1 MISVSGIRGIVGRS
15 LTVPVL
21 VDYASAFG
29 RFLGPGPIVVG
40 RDARQSG
47 PWVMDAVTA
56 ALVGVGRTVLDVG
69 AVPTPAV
76 QVAVEQHHAAGGV
89 IISASHNPTPWNALK
104 LLGPTGEFLDAELSK
119 RYLATVGQPG
129 AWATAEQ
136 LGGVRDAEGAIARQV
151 ELALALPWIE
161 KAKWPRAPIVAV
173 DGCRSVGGLATPRAL
188 RELGCTVIE
197 VDCTP
202 DGAFT
207 RGLEPVPENLGALG
221 KAVTEGKAD
230 FGLAHDPDADR
241 CALVGPDG
249 VPFGEEATLA
259 LAVAVALARTPGP
272 VVTNLSTSRMVED
285 LAEAKGVPCHRTK
298 VGEAHVVTGMKAF
311 KAVIGGEGNGGV
323 IAPRAHYGR
332 DGTVAAA
339 MACQAWADAGG
350 SLARAVQTLPAYV
363 MMKAKLDGV
372 RDFPERAT
380 DLERLFEG
388 YALDRTD
395 GLRFSRDRAWI
406 HVRPSGTEP
415 IVRLIA
421 ESPDRT
427 TTTQL
432 IDRART
438 AFVA

>member
-21 VDYASAFG
+21 VEYASAFG

-40 RDARQSG
+40 RDARASG

-69 AVPTPAV
+69 PVPTPAV

-129 AWATAEQ
+129 AWATSEE
-136 LGGVRDAEGAIARQV
+136 LGSVRDAEGAIARQV

-161 KAKWPRAPIVAV
+161 KAKWPRAPVVAV

-188 RELGCTVIE
+188 RELGCAVIE

-207 RGLEPVPENLGALG
+207 RGLEPVPENLAALG
-221 KAVTEGKAD
+221 RAVTEGKAD

-259 LAVAVALARTPGP
+259 LAVSVALARTPGP
-272 VVTNLSTSRMVED
+272 VVQNLSKSR
-285 LAEAKGVPCHRTK
+285 K
-298 VGEAHVVTGMKAF
+298 
-311 KAVIGGEGNGGV
+311 
-323 IAPRAHYGR
+323 
-332 DGTVAAA
+332 
-339 MACQAWADAGG
+339 
-350 SLARAVQTLPAYV
+350 
-363 MMKAKLDGV
+363 
-372 RDFPERAT
+372 
-380 DLERLFEG
+380 
-388 YALDRTD
+388 
-395 GLRFSRDRAWI
+395 
-406 HVRPSGTEP
+406 
-415 IVRLIA
+415 
-421 ESPDRT
+421 
-427 TTTQL
+427 
-432 IDRART
+432 
-438 AFVA
+438 